1 MGADPNLIYAEQ
13 ASTKRA
19 RGPVAVRAGEQRLN
33 EQQREHRSP
42 KASRFRHLTIIAVGS
57 HILVMTMRVSR
68 AILVAVLAL
77 SVASLPAVSGIP
89 LLSSAHA
96 ATHGAAHAPSHVLGP
111 AEAAVEAGASDC
123 CTSGDHC
130 QKEPAS
136 GCGCGPACLL
146 TCMNFAAA
154 LAHTGSLPRPP
165 LEAVAFAA
173 PFEVFPL
180 NSNTPPLPPPR
191 L

>member
-1 MGADPNLIYAEQ
+1 
-13 ASTKRA
+13 
-19 RGPVAVRAGEQRLN
+19 
-33 EQQREHRSP
+33 
-42 KASRFRHLTIIAVGS
+42 LTIIAVGS

-96 ATHGAAHAPSHVLGP
+96 ATHGAAHAAGP
-111 AEAAVEAGASDC
+111 ADAAVEAGSSDC
-123 CTSGDHC
+123 CTFGNHC
-130 QKEPAS
+130 EKEPAHD
-136 GCGCGPACLL
+136 CACDPACLL
-146 TCMNFAAA
+146 NCMNFVVA
-154 LAHTGSLPRPP
+154 LAHTASLPLPP

-173 PFEVFPL
+173 SFEVFPS